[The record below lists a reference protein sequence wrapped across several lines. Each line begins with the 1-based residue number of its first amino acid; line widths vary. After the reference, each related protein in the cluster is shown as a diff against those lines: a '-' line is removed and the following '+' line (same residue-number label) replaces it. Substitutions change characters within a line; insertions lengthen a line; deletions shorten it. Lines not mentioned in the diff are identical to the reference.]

1 MYRRLI
7 GELARLFTTAP
18 ENVDLFGVQN
28 NGAGGVDVR
37 YAAHGSPYYRAE
49 KMDGL
54 LAQNRKRVRRAVAWN
69 GLLEMAMVRRWRCR
83 AMEHE
88 WGYTVYNGNVDSG
101 KHCFLSNF
109 VSV

>member
-28 NGAGGVDVR
+28 NGVGGVDVR
-37 YAAHGSPYYRAE
+37 YAAHGSPYYRAD

-54 LAQNRKRVRRAVAWN
+54 VAQNKKRVRRRGVTQRRRGVAQRLKA
-69 GLLEMAMVRRWRCR
+69 GL
-83 AMEHE
+83 
-88 WGYTVYNGNVDSG
+88 
-101 KHCFLSNF
+101 
-109 VSV
+109 